1 MTDSVWDTTM
11 DNRET
16 ESITRPNG
24 TTTVIDAV
32 GLLNIYEY
40 QSSYYGI
47 TYRTSYL
54 NNGLN
59 WWTLTPY
66 SSTHFNVISAVGV
79 YSYAPASTNS
89 VGVRPSINLKSNV
102 KIVSGDGTLNNPYR
116 LDGDNDTELE
126 GTLLNT
132 RYSGEYIRFGSG
144 ENNLY
149 RIVSHE
155 NGTGTKITSAEPL
168 KSRGTFVTSSF
179 GETVTYSSTNTI
191 GTFLNNDYLNIENGY
206 LTNNDIAMIEDNI
219 TWYLGTI
226 NNGSSYKL
234 AKYTDTN
241 MTGYTSTINS
251 KVGLLRYGELMAG
264 QFNRN
269 VEKGETYNRTNLTIY
284 YWTLTPYTS
293 SYVWTIG
300 RQSSPTAFSSSN
312 SLNEI
317 KPALNLKSN
326 VIITGGG
333 GTKENPFT
341 LQLAS

>member
-1 MTDSVWDTTM
+1 MKEAIKNNKKIIIIGVF
-11 DNRET
+11 
-16 ESITRPNG
+16 II
-24 TTTVIDAV
+24 VLI
-32 GLLNIYEY
+32 LI
-40 QSSYYGI
+40 GI
-47 TYRTSYL
+47 TYAYLRTTLQGEEEYVIRAGTLDLVLGEGNELTLEKQIPIEDEEGMSL
-54 NNGLN
+54 DGFTFSLTNNGN
-59 WWTLTPY
+59 IESDYTIY
-66 SSTHFNVISAVGV
+66 
-79 YSYAPASTNS
+79 
-89 VGVRPSINLKSNV
+89 
-102 KIVSGDGTLNNPYR
+102 
-116 LDGDNDTELE
+116 LDDIELE

-226 NNGSSYKL
+226 NNGGSYKL

-264 QFNRN
+264 QFNRDY
-269 VEKGETYNRTNLTIY
+269 EKGETYNQTNLTIH

-293 SYVWTIG
+293 SMVWTIS
-300 RQSSPTAFSSSN
+300 QSSNPAAFSSSN
-312 SLNEI
+312 SLYGI
-317 KPALNLKSN
+317 KPTLNLKSN
-326 VIITGGG
+326 VVITSGD
-333 GTKENPFT
+333 GTLQNPF
-341 LQLAS
+341 QLSVQ

>member
-1 MTDSVWDTTM
+1 MKEAIKNNKKIIIIGVF
-11 DNRET
+11 
-16 ESITRPNG
+16 II
-24 TTTVIDAV
+24 V
-32 GLLNIYEY
+32 LLLI
-40 QSSYYGI
+40 GI
-47 TYRTSYL
+47 TYAYLRT
-54 NNGLN
+54 
-59 WWTLTPY
+59 TLQGEEEY
-66 SSTHFNVISAVGV
+66 VIRA
-79 YSYAPASTNS
+79 
-89 VGVRPSINLKSNV
+89 
-102 KIVSGDGTLNNPYR
+102 GTLDLVLGEGNELTLEKQKPIEDEEGMS
-116 LDGDNDTELE
+116 LDG
-126 GTLLNT
+126 
-132 RYSGEYIRFGSG
+132 F
-144 ENNLY
+144 
-149 RIVSHE
+149 
-155 NGTGTKITSAEPL
+155 
-168 KSRGTFVTSSF
+168 TFS
-179 GETVTYSSTNTI
+179 
-191 GTFLNNDYLNIENGY
+191 
-206 LTNNDIAMIEDNI
+206 LTNNGIAMIEDNI
-219 TWYLGTI
+219 TWYLGKI
-226 NNGSSYKL
+226 DNGSSYKL

-312 SLNEI
+312 SLNGI

>member
-1 MTDSVWDTTM
+1 MKEAIKNNKKIIIIGVF
-11 DNRET
+11 
-16 ESITRPNG
+16 II
-24 TTTVIDAV
+24 V
-32 GLLNIYEY
+32 LLLI
-40 QSSYYGI
+40 GI
-47 TYRTSYL
+47 TYAYLRTTLEGQKEYVIRAGTLDLVLGEGNELTLEKQKPIEDEEGMSL
-54 NNGLN
+54 DGFTFSLTNNGN
-59 WWTLTPY
+59 IESDYTIY
-66 SSTHFNVISAVGV
+66 
-79 YSYAPASTNS
+79 
-89 VGVRPSINLKSNV
+89 
-102 KIVSGDGTLNNPYR
+102 
-116 LDGDNDTELE
+116 LDDIELE

>member
-1 MTDSVWDTTM
+1 M
-11 DNRET
+11 
-16 ESITRPNG
+16 
-24 TTTVIDAV
+24 
-32 GLLNIYEY
+32 
-40 QSSYYGI
+40 
-47 TYRTSYL
+47 
-54 NNGLN
+54 
-59 WWTLTPY
+59 
-66 SSTHFNVISAVGV
+66 
-79 YSYAPASTNS
+79 
-89 VGVRPSINLKSNV
+89 
-102 KIVSGDGTLNNPYR
+102 
-116 LDGDNDTELE
+116 E